1 MSSALRGVDWH
12 SQLWF
17 VEGLTMNR
25 EGIIAMRIAH
35 VTRPVTTDTV
45 LSSTLSRRRMAG
57 LALAAVGAVALGDH
71 GRRAMAQDGGDLS
84 AAGLPL
90 FQTTANLNL
99 RSGPGTDYSVL
110 VVIPAGA
117 QVQGSN
123 RYDSGFREVTYNGT
137 TGWASDDYLTP
148 LGSSNPTNPPAAF
161 DGTAV
166 VEAATNFR
174 DDASLNAGILLVL
187 PAGATVS
194 VSDQVT
200 NGFRYSQYNGTNG
213 WVYDLALS
221 PTQQNGGGNGGGG
234 DGSAN
239 YTAVTTADL
248 NLRDAPNG
256 SVILVMPEGAS
267 VTVTGSSSSGFLP
280 VEYLGTGVRGWAS
293 ADYLSVEGNSSP
305 GEDGPASYPAT
316 TTAALNLR
324 TSPVDGSITL
334 VIPAGSTVYVTGD
347 ARQGYLPVAYN
358 GTPGWASSLYI
369 RSGSGVFYRTTTDV
383 NLREQPSL
391 DAMVLTVLSG
401 GTQITYAGTG
411 KAPPDGWSGPF
422 DYGNLRGYVWSPF
435 VVAE

>member
-17 VEGLTMNR
+17 IEGLTMNW

-71 GRRAMAQDGGDLS
+71 GRLAMAQDGGDLS

-174 DDASLNAGILLVL
+174 DDASLNAGIILVL

-221 PTQQNGGGNGGGG
+221 PTQQNGGGNGGG

-248 NLRDAPNG
+248 NLRAQPVNG
-256 SVILVMPEGAS
+256 SVLLVIPAGAT
-267 VTVTGSSSSGFLP
+267 VTVTGSSSQGFLP
-280 VEYLGTGVRGWAS
+280 V
-293 ADYLSVEGNSSP
+293 
-305 GEDGPASYPAT
+305 
-316 TTAALNLR
+316 
-324 TSPVDGSITL
+324 
-334 VIPAGSTVYVTGD
+334 
-347 ARQGYLPVAYN
+347 
-358 GTPGWASSLYI
+358 
-369 RSGSGVFYRTTTDV
+369 
-383 NLREQPSL
+383 
-391 DAMVLTVLSG
+391 
-401 GTQITYAGTG
+401 TYAGTS
-411 KAPPDGWSGPF
+411 GWSSGDYLAVGDEGSGAGTFVTNSYGVNFRVGASFDAAVIAVLLQGAVLTYTGRSSAEVQAGWAGPF
-422 DYGNLRGYVWSPF
+422 TYQGQTGYVWADYVDP
-435 VVAE
+435 A